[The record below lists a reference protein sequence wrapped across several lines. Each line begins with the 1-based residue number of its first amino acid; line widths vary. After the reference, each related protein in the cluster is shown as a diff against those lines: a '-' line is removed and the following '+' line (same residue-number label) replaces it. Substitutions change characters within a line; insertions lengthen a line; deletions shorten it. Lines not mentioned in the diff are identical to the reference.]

1 LITIELDLTT
11 ILVAAVSSLVSIA
24 GSAVVT
30 WYFSKRHYTGRDRQI
45 TENDILL
52 QQNNNEFR
60 IVVLVVIGVFLPL
73 VLIVMAGICGVQQTT
88 TEEDDTAAT
97 RILQS

>member
-1 LITIELDLTT
+1 MITIELDLTT

>member
-1 LITIELDLTT
+1 MITIELDLTT

-60 IVVLVVIGVFLPL
+60 IVVLVVIGIFLPL

>member
-1 LITIELDLTT
+1 MITIELDLTT

-60 IVVLVVIGVFLPL
+60 IVVLVVIGIFLFFF
-73 VLIVMAGICGVQQTT
+73 LIIMAGICGVQQTT